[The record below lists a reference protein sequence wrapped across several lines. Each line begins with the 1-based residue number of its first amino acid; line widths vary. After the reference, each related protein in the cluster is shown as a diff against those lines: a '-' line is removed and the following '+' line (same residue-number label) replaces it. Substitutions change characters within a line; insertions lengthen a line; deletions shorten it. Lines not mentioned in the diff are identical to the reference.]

1 MRNTCFIDCQRHMW
15 AGSRGGATGGDVKRI
30 GNQRN
35 VASCSLVSGIRE
47 LYNPHLQLEGIGL
60 IVNLIFL
67 ECPFFS
73 VSQPK
78 RKESRTLINESKV
91 GRGQLGGLNPP
102 GSYTYYFTPWQY
114 FECRL
119 NELFPLAS

>member
-1 MRNTCFIDCQRHMW
+1 MW

-73 VSQPK
+73 WSGANNKAKWYIFREHQK
-78 RKESRTLINESKV
+78 
-91 GRGQLGGLNPP
+91 GL
-102 GSYTYYFTPWQY
+102 SLCHIF
-114 FECRL
+114 
-119 NELFPLAS
+119 SI